1 MAGTE
6 KGLIRSYRSYS
17 VTGPDYVVVHALK
30 RAPLR
35 HLRMIR
41 GIIWCAG

>member
-17 VTGPDYVVVHALK
+17 VTGPSQANIGKLSPDNQEN
-30 RAPLR
+30 
-35 HLRMIR
+35 IG
-41 GIIWCAG
+41 GIHQETTR